1 MKYKIEISGGLLGL
15 KTTLQGELTNKN
27 SLLQNAFQSEKR
39 LLNLNPNRSVGY
51 TYIFSI
57 EKGYKKTQEYFFDDT
72 TLNDNFK
79 ELLEIAELE
88 AKVYQ

>member
-15 KTTLQGELTNKN
+15 KTILQGELTNKN
-27 SLLQNAFQSEKR
+27 SLLQSAFQSEKR

-51 TYIFSI
+51 TYMFSI
-57 EKGYKKTQEYFFDDT
+57 EKENKKTQEYFFDDT

>member
-15 KTTLQGELTNKN
+15 KTILQGELTKKN
-27 SLLQNAFQSEKR
+27 SLLQSAFQSEKR

-51 TYIFSI
+51 TYLFSI
-57 EKGYKKTQEYFFDDT
+57 EKENKKTQEYFFDDT

>member
-15 KTTLQGELTNKN
+15 KTTFQGELTIKN
-27 SLLQNAFQSEKR
+27 RLLQNAFQSEKR
-39 LLNLNPNRSVGY
+39 LLNLNPNRSAGY
-51 TYIFSI
+51 TYTFTID
-57 EKGYKKTQEYFFDDT
+57 KGNKKTQEYFFDDT

-79 ELLEIAELE
+79 ELLEIAEAE

>member
-39 LLNLNPNRSVGY
+39 LLNLNPSRIVRY
-51 TYIFSI
+51 TYTFTI
-57 EKGYKKTQEYFFDDT
+57 EKGHKKTQEYFFDET

-79 ELLEIAELE
+79 ELLEIAEIE
-88 AKVYQ
+88 SKVYQ